1 MKRRMLTMILLSV
14 ITVLSIHVSHRVL
27 EGARVDVTSQRIY
40 SLSEGTRQILDRMND
55 EGGPAGR
62 DHAVL
67 LRDDGKDAAS
77 LHQRFGSSAESVGEM
92 QPVDLTG
99 WCPALGKPR
108 VFHSPTGPTNA
119 DPF

>member
-55 EGGPAGR
+55 EG
-62 DHAVL
+62 V
-67 LRDDGKDAAS
+67 
-77 LHQRFGSSAESVGEM
+77 
-92 QPVDLTG
+92 QPVEITLYFSETTGKTLPRFIKDLVPQQNP
-99 WCPALGKPR
+99 WVKCSLWI
-108 VFHSPTGPTNA
+108 
-119 DPF
+119 